1 MFPFEPPMGKAV
13 PQHMRTDNLSALSR
27 RAFLRSAVTKSCIL
41 GCSWLVPQTVLPQTT
56 KPAPSNRTNL
66 LFIGT
71 GRRGIELLRL
81 FIDQP
86 DCHVVAV
93 CDVDQDHAETARDFV
108 NSRYGTRDC
117 RVYYDFREPLARSDL
132 DAAVIALPL
141 HWHSIPAVMAAKAGL
156 DVYAEPPLAHT
167 IKEGRTVCKTIQ
179 RYARVWQTDVWRR
192 ADIRVLQ
199 AAEIVQSGAIGAIQS
214 VEIGIPHGHV
224 DCAGTAGQETPAKPP
239 PGLDYD
245 MWLGPAPWAPYA
257 PARVHGNWRWHL
269 DYGGGQLMEWI
280 GHYMEI
286 VQFTMGLD
294 TTGPIEVEGSG
305 EYPAGGLWNAPTAF
319 RIRALYSTGLT
330 IAILGTQN
338 TRQGILWK
346 GEKGFLQMNPDGAIE
361 YSPKLSP
368 ALPKPK
374 TLVAA
379 PVVHVREFLDCI
391 KSRRMTSTSVESAQ
405 RAATVGH
412 LGQIAIRLGRKIRWN
427 PATEEIIGDETAGRL
442 LGKSMR
448 EPWYL

>member
-1 MFPFEPPMGKAV
+1 MA
-13 PQHMRTDNLSALSR
+13 TA
-27 RAFLRSAVTKSCIL
+27 CIL
-41 GCSWLVPQTVLPQTT
+41 GCPWLIPQTVFPQT
-56 KPAPSNRTNL
+56 ARSAASNRINL

-71 GRRGIELLRL
+71 GRRGMELLRL
-81 FIDQP
+81 FIAQP
-86 DCHVVAV
+86 DCHVAAV
-93 CDVDQDHAETARDFV
+93 CDVDQEHAETAKDFV
-108 NSRYGTRDC
+108 NDRYGTRDC

-141 HWHSIPAVMAAKAGL
+141 HWHSIPAVMAARAGL

-167 IKEGRTVCKTIQ
+167 IKEGRTICKTIE
-179 RYARVWQTDVWRR
+179 RYARVWQTDTWRR
-192 ADIRVLQ
+192 ADQRLQ
-199 AAEIVQSGAIGAIQS
+199 HAAELVRSGAIGAIQS
-214 VEIGIPHGHV
+214 VEIGISHGHV

-257 PARVHGNWRWHL
+257 PARVHGNWRWNL

-286 VQFTMGLD
+286 VQLVLGLD
-294 TTGPIEVEGSG
+294 TTGPTEVEGSG
-305 EYPAGGLWNAPTAF
+305 EYPAAGLWNAPTTF
-319 RIRALYSTGLT
+319 SIRALYSTGLT
-330 IAILGTQN
+330 ITIVSAQGI
-338 TRQGILWK
+338 REGILWK
-346 GEKGFLQMNPDGAIE
+346 GEKESLHMNRDGSVE
-361 YSPKLSP
+361 YLPRSSPQL
-368 ALPKPK
+368 AKPK
-374 TLVAA
+374 TFVPA
-379 PVVHVREFLDCI
+379 PVAHAREFLDCAR
-391 KSRRMTSTSVESAQ
+391 SRRLTSSPAESAQ

-427 PATEEIIGDETAGRL
+427 PITEEIIGDDTAGRL